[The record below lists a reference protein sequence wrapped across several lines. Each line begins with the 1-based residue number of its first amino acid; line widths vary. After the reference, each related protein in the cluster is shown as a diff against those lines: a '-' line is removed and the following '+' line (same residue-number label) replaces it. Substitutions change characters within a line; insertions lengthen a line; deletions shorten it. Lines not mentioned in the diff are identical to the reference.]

1 MKRCI
6 KFFLVVGFLL
16 SLIAVGVG
24 YAWLN
29 YEFEKNRRYNALI
42 EEAAEKYNLDPL
54 LIRAVIWRESGF
66 NPRAHGRADERGL
79 MQVTPGAAEDWAK
92 AEKVENFRVTDLF
105 DPRTN
110 ITAGSWYLSRALGRW
125 TESDQPVVF
134 ALAEY
139 NAGRKH
145 ARRWAAPLPDLRGED
160 FLDQMDFPT
169 TRAYIRAI
177 TEQQQHYE
185 EKPDEDLWDFL
196 WNKIETKYWRWRM
209 GM

>member
-1 MKRCI
+1 
-6 KFFLVVGFLL
+6 
-16 SLIAVGVG
+16 
-24 YAWLN
+24 
-29 YEFEKNRRYNALI
+29 
-42 EEAAEKYNLDPL
+42 
-54 LIRAVIWRESGF
+54 
-66 NPRAHGRADERGL
+66 
-79 MQVTPGAAEDWAK
+79 
-92 AEKVENFRVTDLF
+92 
-105 DPRTN
+105 
-110 ITAGSWYLSRALGRW
+110 
-125 TESDQPVVF
+125 VVF